1 LKVVSIESFYTLSFI
16 TFFEILLLAEL
27 ITTSEPEA
35 AIKKDDLKSR
45 LKKLGKL
52 AKSLTYN

>member
-1 LKVVSIESFYTLSFI
+1 LKGVSIDSYLRPELYN
-16 TFFEILLLAEL
+16 FFEMVLLAEL

-35 AIKKDDLKSR
+35 AVEKEDLKSR
-45 LKKLGKL
+45 IKKLGKL